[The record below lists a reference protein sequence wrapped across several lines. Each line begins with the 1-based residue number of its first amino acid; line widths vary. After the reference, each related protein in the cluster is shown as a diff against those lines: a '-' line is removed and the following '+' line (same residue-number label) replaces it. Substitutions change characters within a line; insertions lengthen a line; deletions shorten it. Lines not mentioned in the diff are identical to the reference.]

1 LKDHLTSPVFPWRCT
16 HTKFSIGTNG
26 TNLDAGRGGWNFPP
40 YSCQTSTSGTR
51 ASSAMT
57 PKVGIDPKPSDCT
70 LDKIEATRALH
81 GPDEIKKYAS
91 VVILQI
97 GQVVGEIGEV
107 VADASLQVLANAVID
122 RGQRTAAALI

>member
-1 LKDHLTSPVFPWRCT
+1 MVQIWT
-16 HTKFSIGTNG
+16 
-26 TNLDAGRGGWNFPP
+26 AGRGGWHSPP

-57 PKVGIDPKPSDCT
+57 PKVGIDPKPSDYT
-70 LDKIEATRALH
+70 LDKIEATRASH

-107 VADASLQVLANAVID
+107 VADTSLQVLANAMID